1 MGTALLSLQQT
12 STDSRLARSTWFCG
26 ALITVHADS
35 RDTNGTFALFEAS
48 GTPGCEPPLHVH
60 ENEDEIFYVLEGR
73 VHAFRGGE
81 ELTLDAGD
89 SAFLPRRVPHTF
101 KVVSDFARMLVYVTP
116 GGFEGYFR
124 DLGEPAGKLALPDYV
139 PLPNVPEMVCIAKR
153 YGLTLLLNRK

>member
-12 STDSRLARSTWFCG
+12 SMDSRLVRSIWFRG

-35 RDTNGTFALFEAS
+35 RDTNGKFALFEMS
-48 GTPGCEPPLHVH
+48 GYPGGEPPLHIH
-60 ENEDEIFYVLEGR
+60 ENEDELFYVLEGR
-73 VHAFRGGE
+73 LQATRGKEEMTIEAGE
-81 ELTLDAGD
+81 

-101 KVVSDFARMLVYVTP
+101 KILSSFARALVYVTP

-139 PLPNVPEMVCIAKR
+139 PLLSIPEMVRAGSR
-153 YGLTLLLNRK
+153 YGLTFLP

>member
-12 STDSRLARSTWFCG
+12 SVDSRLARSIWFRG

-35 RDTNGTFALFEAS
+35 HDTEGKFALLEVS
-48 GTPGCEPPLHVH
+48 GSPGGEPPLHIH

-73 VHAFRGGE
+73 LEAVRGE
-81 ELTLDAGD
+81 EEMTLDAGD

-101 KVVSDFARMLVYVTP
+101 KIISSFARALVYVTP

-139 PLPNVPEMVCIAKR
+139 PLLTIPEMLRVGSR
-153 YGLTLLLNRK
+153 YGLTFLP

>member
-12 STDSRLARSTWFCG
+12 STDSRLARSVWFRG

-35 RDTNGTFALFEAS
+35 RDTNGKFALFEMS
-48 GTPGCEPPLHVH
+48 GYSGGEPPLHIH
-60 ENEDEIFYVLEGR
+60 ENEDELFYVLEGR
-73 VHAFRGGE
+73 LQATRGKEEMTIEAGE
-81 ELTLDAGD
+81 

-101 KVVSDFARMLVYVTP
+101 KILSSFARALVYVTP

-139 PLPNVPEMVCIAKR
+139 PLLSIPEMVRVGSR
-153 YGLTLLLNRK
+153 YGLTFLP

>member
-12 STDSRLARSTWFCG
+12 SVDSRLARSIWFRG

-35 RDTNGTFALFEAS
+35 HDTDGKFALLEVS
-48 GTPGCEPPLHVH
+48 GCPGGEPPLHIH

-73 VHAFRGGE
+73 LEAVRGE
-81 ELTLDAGD
+81 EEMTLDAGD

-101 KVVSDFARMLVYVTP
+101 KIISSFARALVYVTP

-139 PLPNVPEMVCIAKR
+139 PLLTIPEMLRVGSR
-153 YGLTLLLNRK
+153 YGLTFLP

>member
-12 STDSRLARSTWFCG
+12 STDSRLARSIWFRG

-35 RDTNGTFALFEAS
+35 RDTDGKFALFEMS
-48 GTPGCEPPLHVH
+48 GCPGGEPPLHVH
-60 ENEDEIFYVLEGR
+60 ENEDEMFYVLEGR
-73 VHAFRGGE
+73 LQAYRDGE
-81 ELTLDAGD
+81 EMTLDAGD

-101 KVVSDFARMLVYVTP
+101 KIASNFARAIVYVTP

-139 PLPNVPEMVCIAKR
+139 PLVSIPEMVRVAQR
-153 YGLTLLLNRK
+153 YGVTILPQRS

>member
-12 STDSRLARSTWFCG
+12 STDSRLARSVWFRG

-35 RDTNGTFALFEAS
+35 RDTNGKFALFEMS
-48 GTPGCEPPLHVH
+48 GYSGGEPRLHIH
-60 ENEDEIFYVLEGR
+60 ENEDELFYMLEGR
-73 VHAFRGGE
+73 LQATRGKEEMTIEAGE
-81 ELTLDAGD
+81 

-101 KVVSDFARMLVYVTP
+101 KILSSFARALVYVTP

-139 PLPNVPEMVCIAKR
+139 PLLSIPEMVRVGSR
-153 YGLTLLLNRK
+153 YGLTFLP